1 VKPRVLDL
9 FCGAGGASMGYHRA
23 GFEVVGVDNRPQ
35 PRYPFEFHQ
44 ADALSILRGMTSWPN
59 FNGELWR
66 PGSYQAVHASPP
78 CQAFTALQRAAGR
91 ASDHPDLVAPTRDL
105 LAQIGLPYIIENVP
119 GAPLRDPYLFCGAS
133 FGLQVVRHRLFE
145 LSWPMLVPPCAHVP
159 GGTTTGRYVAFR
171 QSGDVAPGRTVPPRR
186 TEREFRAEMGCEWMT
201 LRETSQAIPPVFTEF
216 IGEQLLHHLY
226 PPGAAVLPTKTAAAP
241 GHHREETR

>member
-1 VKPRVLDL
+1 LLDL
-9 FCGAGGASMGYHRA
+9 YSGAGGAAVGYHRA

-44 ADALSILRGMTSWPN
+44 ADALEYLAAHGHEYAAI
-59 FNGELWR
+59 
-66 PGSYQAVHASPP
+66 HASPP

-119 GAPLRDPYLFCGAS
+119 GAPLHDPYLFCGAS

-186 TEREFRAEMGCEWMT
+186 TEREFRTEMGCEWMT
-201 LRETSQAIPPVFTEF
+201 FRETSQAIPPVFTEF

-241 GHHREETR
+241 GHHHEET